1 MILANVNYEVL
12 KAAAQLSPA
21 IVIGVW
27 ALGELIALVKNWPER
42 QDRKVI
48 RDSLRMSLASLTT
61 DVSAVARDIE
71 ILSVRLEYLPREL
84 GKIDDKLDQIINLT
98 GGG

>member
-1 MILANVNYEVL
+1 MILANVNSEVL

-61 DVSAVARDIE
+61 DVSAVAHDIE
-71 ILSVRLEYLPREL
+71 ILSVRLEDLPREL

>member
-1 MILANVNYEVL
+1 MILANVNSEVL

-71 ILSVRLEYLPREL
+71 ILSVRLEHLPREL